1 MRWRAFGVLVWMA
14 LLAAAALVVARAQ
27 YTADLSAFLPTRPSP
42 AQRELVDELRDG
54 VASRLILISIFGGDG
69 ASRVQLSKD
78 LATRLRSDPAF
89 VFVGNGEEAMS
100 ARDRQ
105 FIYLH
110 RYQLSAKI
118 TPDRFTV
125 TGLRSAIAESIDSLA
140 SPVGL
145 LSRDLLVT
153 DPTGETLQVLDQ
165 LLPSTGPRRQDGVWV
180 SRDGNDTLL
189 MVQTRTTGS
198 DTDGQEQAIGIIRAE
213 FERLRHAS
221 APASSAG
228 LQMTGPGVFAVQA
241 RASIKREAIRF
252 SVLSSLLIATLL
264 AIAYRSVRT
273 LLLGFLPVA
282 SGALAG
288 TAAVALCFGV
298 VHGVTLGFGVTL
310 IGESVDYSIY
320 LLIQAR
326 RTPAAAA
333 SDAWIRTLWPTVRLG
348 LLTSVCGFASLL
360 PSGFPGLAQLGVYSI
375 AGLIAAA
382 GVTRYVL
389 PNLLSDAWVARTVS
403 GLGTSLAHAI
413 DSMRRYRRLL
423 WIVPLIAAATVFAHR
438 DSLWDHELASLS
450 PIPAADQRLDARLR
464 DSLGAPDVRD
474 LIVISAPDLQSA
486 LRTAELIDT
495 RLESLVS
502 AGELA
507 GFDSPAHYLP
517 SLELQGARRGAL
529 PAADDLRNRLRSAVA
544 TLPIRAVRLEPF
556 VEAVA
561 RARASTPVERAD
573 LNGTS
578 LAAAVDALLVQRDG
592 HAVALLPLRAPS
604 TGPHAF
610 AIDSAQ
616 VSGALG
622 EAPPGVSIT
631 VFDLKRESNA
641 LYADYLSDAI
651 RLSLLG
657 LGAIVLL
664 LLITLKSIS
673 RVVRVVAP
681 LILSVLVVTALLVGS
696 GHPMIILHLVGLLL
710 IVAVGS
716 NYALFFDRRTVET
729 DAADRTTMLASLAI
743 ANLATVLGFGV
754 LSFSSVPVLE
764 ALGTTVAPGAF
775 AALLFSALMAGRG
788 ASPPRAP

>member
-14 LLAAAALVVARAQ
+14 MLAAGALVVARAH
-27 YTADLSAFLPTRPSP
+27 YTADLSAFLPTHPSP
-42 AQRELVDELRDG
+42 AQTELIDELRDG
-54 VASRLILISIFGGDG
+54 VVSRLILISIYGGDTAIRVKLSQDL
-69 ASRVQLSKD
+69 ASR
-78 LATRLRSDPAF
+78 LRADSAF
-89 VFVGNGEEAMS
+89 VYVGNGEEAMS

-105 FIYLH
+105 FIYLR
-110 RYQLSAKI
+110 RYQLSEKV

-125 TGLRSAIAESIDSLA
+125 MGLRSAIADSIDSLA
-140 SPVGL
+140 SPVGF

-153 DPTGETLQVLDQ
+153 DPTGETMQVLDQ
-165 LLPSTGPRRQDGVWV
+165 LLPSAGPRRQNGVWT
-180 SRDGNDTLL
+180 SRDGSETLV

-198 DTDGQEQAIGIIRAE
+198 DTDGQEQAIRNIWAD
-213 FERLRHAS
+213 FEELRRAS
-221 APASSAG
+221 APASSVG
-228 LQMTGPGVFAVQA
+228 LQMTGPGVFAVRA
-241 RASIKREAIRF
+241 RASIKHEAIRF

-264 AIAYRSVRT
+264 VIAYRSVRT

-288 TAAVALCFGV
+288 TAAVALWFGV
-298 VHGVTLGFGVTL
+298 VHGVTLGFGITL

-326 RTPAAAA
+326 RTPEAGA
-333 SDAWIRTLWPTVRLG
+333 SETWISTLWPTVRLG

-360 PSGFPGLAQLGVYSI
+360 PSGFPGLAQLGLYSI
-375 AGLIAAA
+375 AGLVAAVL
-382 GVTRYVL
+382 VTRYVL
-389 PNLLSDAWVARTVS
+389 PILISDAWVARPVS
-403 GLGTSLAHAI
+403 GLGASIAYTI
-413 DSMRRYRRLL
+413 DYLRRYRRLL
-423 WIVPLIAAATVFAHR
+423 WVVPFIAAAAVFAHR
-438 DSLWDHELASLS
+438 NSLWNHELASLS

-486 LRTAELIDT
+486 LHTAEMIDA

-517 SLELQGARRGAL
+517 SLELQRKRRDAL
-529 PAADDLRNRLRSAVA
+529 PAADDLRDRLRSAVA
-544 TLPIRAVRLEPF
+544 TLPIRAARLEPF
-556 VEAVA
+556 VESVA
-561 RARASTPVERAD
+561 RARATAPVERAD

-578 LAAAVDALLVQRDG
+578 LAAGVDALLAQRG
-592 HAVALLPLRAPS
+592 GRTIALLPLRAPS

-610 AIDSAQ
+610 EIDTAR

-622 EAPPGVSIT
+622 EAPPGVSVT

-657 LGAIVLL
+657 FGAILL
-664 LLITLKSIS
+664 LLLVTLKSIS

-681 LILSVLVVTALLVGS
+681 LILSVLVVIALLVAS
-696 GHPMIILHLVGLLL
+696 GQTMTILHLVGLLL

-729 DAADRTTMLASLAI
+729 DAVDRTTMIASLAI

-754 LSFSSVPVLE
+754 LSFSSVPVLK

-775 AALLFSALMAGRG
+775 AALLFSALMAETALGK
-788 ASPPRAP
+788 SEH